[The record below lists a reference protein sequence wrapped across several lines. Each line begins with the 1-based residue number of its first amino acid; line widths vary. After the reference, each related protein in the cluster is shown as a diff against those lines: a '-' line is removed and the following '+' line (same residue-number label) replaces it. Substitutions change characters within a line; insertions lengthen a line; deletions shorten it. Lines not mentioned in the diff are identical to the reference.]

1 MDEDDE
7 QRSSFWSTVPGILTG
22 VAAVISA
29 ATGGYLAFSRLPNSP
44 ASNAANT
51 TAAAELRSAAPIASA
66 PSQTS
71 ASQAPA
77 VTAATPSQSSV
88 SQAAAAAVVTPVQP
102 STSQVPAAIVD
113 GDVRATEPAAP
124 RRPISKGQPKP
135 SFDCARASTRVEDML
150 CTDADLAARDR
161 RAAALYFEL
170 RNSLPADL
178 RTQLLRSQKRFLE
191 ERSDCS
197 TSECLSDLY
206 DVRLRQLAEFD
217 SGRR

>member
-1 MDEDDE
+1 MDEEE

-29 ATGGYLAFSRLPNSP
+29 ATGGYLAFSRMPNLPT
-44 ASNAANT
+44 SNAANT
-51 TAAAELRSAAPIASA
+51 TAGAELRPAAAIASA
-66 PSQTS
+66 PSQPS
-71 ASQAPA
+71 ASQEPA
-77 VTAATPSQSSV
+77 VITATPSQSSV
-88 SQAAAAAVVTPVQP
+88 SQAPAAAVVTPVQA
-102 STSQVPAAIVD
+102 STSQPPAAIVD
-113 GDVRATEPAAP
+113 GDATATPPAAP
-124 RRPISKGQPKP
+124 RRPVSTGQPKP

-178 RTQLLRSQKRFLE
+178 RTQLLQSQKRFLD

-217 SGRR
+217 SSRR